1 MFSRFLVFC
10 LGLTLLAPVHLS
22 AATEKNRIPLLEM
35 SKTIA
40 PGFTRISL
48 LFPELPEARVST
60 SGQRVDLLLP
70 ETYVPPTF
78 RPLALDSEIVE
89 VLFGERQQEAILS
102 FLVRRAVR
110 RVEITPDPKTRQ
122 LHLDIFWVT
131 DNARSRPA
139 IAFGLPGG
147 PVLDAGRASVR
158 KSVSS
163 PYAGRWPAFFVEY
176 ETPLSFPLSPGY
188 SLPPFPLVELAEQE
202 ALPSALAEV
211 VAKGREGLWGA
222 TLTLLDGPGGTLVK
236 ETRSDLYRLLRG
248 ELLLRSGRPAEAMTL
263 LKPGMVGSPDA
274 LRRFLLV
281 QAEAAAGEPYK
292 VVHQVRDDH
301 LGLPEQSPVRPYL
314 ELFRAE
320 LDLAMGRLEAAA
332 NRLDAVASKLP
343 AAVQPLLNLRQADL
357 LFARGEK
364 AGALKAYSA
373 LAQKGELTQ
382 ESLYSLSRYAQLL
395 YAQKE
400 HAAAAEH
407 YLRLGLSLSGQAGDD
422 LAYFAAA
429 RAQVRAGRGE
439 PALLQLQNIV
449 DTFAGQEG
457 AWRSQ
462 LLLHDQQVTAAGDE
476 TSMARAA
483 RGYRQLADQIPYRE
497 LREEATFK
505 YALTEY
511 LSGRKLESVETLQVL
526 LRDYAAGNLRREVSA
541 LMAEAL
547 PEVVRELVADGHY
560 VDALVRVERNRELLL
575 AAQVGRDFMQEL
587 GGVFMQLGFWDRAA
601 RLYLFLLDAEDD
613 VSGAEGAYLPL
624 VQCFHRLGD
633 LSRVERYVA
642 QYGERHPQG
651 KDAPELFYL
660 RLKTLAEVDK
670 GQDAAALLLKAG
682 LTQHKETERLAAR
695 LFMALENYPE
705 VEKRLAP
712 LMDRNLQDALP
723 EDIFLRAEA
732 LYRDDKPKSA
742 LPFFTHLAETSAD
755 ADQARF
761 RAAQIHLTAG
771 KRSLG
776 LKFLRQLAEE
786 GRSELWR
793 KMARETLALQLEKP

>member
-1 MFSRFLVFC
+1 MFNRILIFSVVLVLFT
-10 LGLTLLAPVHLS
+10 GVVAQ
-22 AATEKNRIPLLEM
+22 AAVEKNRIPLLEM
-35 SKTIA
+35 SKTAA

-48 LFPELPEARVST
+48 LFPEIPEARVST
-60 SGQRVDLLLP
+60 SGHRVDLLLP
-70 ETYVPPTF
+70 GAYIPPTF
-78 RPLALDSEIVE
+78 RSLPLDSEIVD

-110 RVEITPDPKTRQ
+110 RVEITSDRQTRQ

-131 DNARSRPA
+131 DNARARPA

-147 PVLDAGRASVR
+147 PVLDAGSASGR
-158 KSVSS
+158 KGVSS
-163 PYAGRWPAFFVEY
+163 PYTGRWPSFFSEY
-176 ETPLSFPLSPGY
+176 ETPLSFPLTPGY
-188 SLPPFPLVELAEQE
+188 SLPPFPL
-202 ALPSALAEV
+202 SALGEEKPLPAALTEIV
-211 VAKGREGLWGA
+211 EKGRERLWGA
-222 TLTLLDGPGGTLVK
+222 ALTLLEGPGGSLVQ
-236 ETRSDLYRLLRG
+236 ETDPELFRLLRG
-248 ELLLRSGRPAEAMTL
+248 ELLLRSGRPVEAAAL
-263 LKPGMVGSPDA
+263 LELAMSGSADS
-274 LRRFLLV
+274 LRRFLRV

-292 VVHQVRDDH
+292 AVHQVRDDD
-301 LGLPEQSPVRPYL
+301 LGLSEQSPLRPYL

-320 LDLAMGRLEAAA
+320 LDLALGRLETASNRLAAA
-332 NRLDAVASKLP
+332 TSKFRGP
-343 AAVQPLLNLRQADL
+343 AEALLRLRQADL
-357 LFARGEK
+357 LFARGER
-364 AGALKAYSA
+364 ATALKTYRE
-373 LAQKGELTQ
+373 LAQKGILDHHR
-382 ESLYSLSRYAQLL
+382 SFSLSRYAQLL
-395 YAQKE
+395 YEQKE
-400 HAAAAEH
+400 YAEAAEQ
-407 YLRLGLSLSGQAGDD
+407 YLRLGLSLSGQSGED

-462 LLLHDQQVTAAGDE
+462 LLLHDQQVAAAGDE

-526 LRDYAAGNLRREVSA
+526 LRDYAAGRLSREVSA

-547 PEVVRELVADGHY
+547 PGVVRELVADAHY
-560 VDALVRVERNRELLL
+560 VDALVRVEQNRELLL
-575 AAQVGRDFMQEL
+575 AAQVGREFLLEL

-601 RLYLFLLDAEDD
+601 RLYLFLLDYDEVAPGVE
-613 VSGAEGAYLPL
+613 VAYLPL

-633 LSRVERYVA
+633 LARVERYVS
-642 QYGERHPQG
+642 QYGERHPRG

-660 RLKTLAEVDK
+660 RLKTLDDVGQRREAVD
-670 GQDAAALLLKAG
+670 LLLAAG
-682 LTQHKETERLAAR
+682 PTAHRETERLAAR
-695 LFMALENYPE
+695 LFMSFENYVE

-712 LMDRNLQDALP
+712 LMDRNLQDAHP

-732 LYRDDKPKSA
+732 LYRDDKPKPA
-742 LPFFTHLAETSAD
+742 LPFFTHLAETLAD
-755 ADQARF
+755 ADQARY
-761 RAAQIHLTAG
+761 RVAQIHLQTG
-771 KRSLG
+771 NRSLG
-776 LKFLRQLAEE
+776 LKFLRELAEK

-793 KMARETLALQLEKP
+793 KMAREALAMQREKS